1 MFSKLLFYLV
11 LLPLAYLP
19 IRVLYWLSDFNYFL
33 IYKVFRYRKKIVYK
47 ICLQV

>member
-33 IYKVFRYRKKIVYK
+33 ICLTQNLYYKKIKQQLKV
-47 ICLQV
+47 